1 MKNHG
6 GFAYYRPG
14 NAIFPRGLRKPPG
27 HAHYQGGLH
36 NSKIERFMPGLI
48 LISGLA
54 FQNQSKK
61 HCIEMPLAALNRIE
75 MKTNQRSR
83 RMEKPEGNYQGHDMA
98 GDTSVAEGLQGWSG
112 RPRRRRFGGCLHGR
126 ERIAPVAKMG
136 TNGNVRM
143 WSLQWVCQC

>member
-14 NAIFPRGLRKPPG
+14 NAIFPGGLRKPPG

-36 NSKIERFMPGLI
+36 NSKIQWFMPGLI

-61 HCIEMPLAALNRIE
+61 HCIEMPLAALYRIE
-75 MKTNQRSR
+75 MKTNQRSG
-83 RMEKPEGNYQGHDMA
+83 RMGKPEGNYLGHDMA
-98 GDTSVAEGLQGWSG
+98 GDTSVAEGLQGGSG
-112 RPRRRRFGGCLHGR
+112 MPRRRRFGGRRGGR
-126 ERIAPVAKMG
+126 KRIDPVMKTGAMG
-136 TNGNVRM
+136 IVKCGR
-143 WSLQWVCQC
+143 LQ